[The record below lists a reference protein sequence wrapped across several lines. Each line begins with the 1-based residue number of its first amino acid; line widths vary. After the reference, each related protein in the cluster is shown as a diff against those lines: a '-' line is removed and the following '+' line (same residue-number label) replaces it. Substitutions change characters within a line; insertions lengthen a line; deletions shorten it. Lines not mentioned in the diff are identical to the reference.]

1 MLPSWVSMDAGP
13 GRALLAGPPRSPGRG
28 GLRSPFTQL
37 TIAVWEERVMEETSE
52 EAQEGE
58 EAEEVGDKPK
68 RQQRFRWASGEGP
81 RPGLG
86 SLPSR

>member
-1 MLPSWVSMDAGP
+1 
-13 GRALLAGPPRSPGRG
+13 
-28 GLRSPFTQL
+28 
-37 TIAVWEERVMEETSE
+37 MEETSE

-58 EAEEVGDKPK
+58 EAEEVGHRPK